1 MFAGRVGPLTL
12 ILAFA
17 RNAHKNKGHIKYP
30 EDRIM
35 VG

>member
-1 MFAGRVGPLTL
+1 VGPLTL
-12 ILAFA
+12 VLAFA
-17 RNAHKNKGHIKYP
+17 QRASGNKGNLKYP